1 MNDSVHHHHPPVPH
15 YHHHVHGDDD
25 DDDHHG
31 AAELLHDDLVEGK
44 FPHSREGS
52 GRALPEDIRCNH
64 QGVGEDEQS

>member
-15 YHHHVHGDDD
+15 YYHHVHGDGDDD

-44 FPHSREGS
+44 FPHSREGP
-52 GRALPEDIRCNH
+52 GRAFPEDTR
-64 QGVGEDEQS
+64 